1 MLSIVVPENQ
11 LKGSYSKVLLVYT
24 FGIARDSIALMEDTI
39 FPFYFLSRQVCNS
52 REQASK
58 GGGEDPPCMD
68 PRLSSVS
75 VLGAVSKVSLSF

>member
-39 FPFYFLSRQVCNS
+39 FPFYFLSHQFVTAGS
-52 REQASK
+52 RLRREEERILLAWTP
-58 GGGEDPPCMD
+58 DCP
-68 PRLSSVS
+68 LS
-75 VLGAVSKVSLSF
+75 LF